1 MRKLLNRLLIKFGL
15 LLTKAPELLAD
26 KSLKT
31 SDLFPA
37 ELTERVKVGA
47 AIETPDNELFR
58 IFSADT
64 NVHKWHHYFD
74 IYTRYF
80 ERFRDRPITMLEI
93 GVFRGGSLRM
103 WKEYFHSDS
112 TIVGIDVDQSCQAHE
127 IAGRNVFVRIG
138 SQADPA
144 FLAKVNGEFGPFD
157 IILDD
162 GSHKTHHQITSFG
175 ALFRP
180 ALKDGGCYMV
190 EDVHT
195 NYWIK
200 HVDSAET
207 FIDLS
212 KQMVDMLHEPYFD
225 RTESEFRHEHPDAL
239 MELELSYLSA
249 NLDGIS
255 FHDSVVVFDKKK
267 RSLPKSELR

>member
-1 MRKLLNRLLIKFGL
+1 MRKLLNKLLIKFGL
-15 LLTKAPELLAD
+15 LLTKAPALLAD
-26 KSLKT
+26 KSLNT
-31 SDLFPA
+31 SELFPA
-37 ELTERVKVGA
+37 ELTERVKVGEA
-47 AIETPDNELFR
+47 EGTPDNELFR

-74 IYTRYF
+74 IYTKYF

-103 WKEYFHSDS
+103 WKEYFHPDS
-112 TIVGIDVDQSCQAHE
+112 TIVGIDVDKSCQAHE
-127 IAGRNVFVRIG
+127 IADQNVFVRIG
-138 SQADPA
+138 SQADPT

-162 GSHKTHHQITSFG
+162 GSHKTHHQILSFG
-175 ALFRP
+175 ALFRA
-180 ALKDGGCYMV
+180 ALKDDGCYMV

-200 HVDSAET
+200 HVDSPET

-225 RTESEFRHEHPDAL
+225 RKETDFRHEHPDAL
-239 MELELSYLSA
+239 KELDLSYLSA

-255 FHDSVVVFDKKK
+255 FHDSIVVFDKKK

>member
-1 MRKLLNRLLIKFGL
+1 MRKLLNKLLIRFGL
-15 LLTKAPELLAD
+15 LLTKAPTLLTD
-26 KSLKT
+26 HSLET

-37 ELTERVKVGA
+37 ELTERVKVSKA
-47 AIETPDNELFR
+47 KATPDNELFR

-74 IYTRYF
+74 IYTRHF
-80 ERFRDRPITMLEI
+80 ERYRGRPITMLEI

-103 WKEYFHSDS
+103 WKEYFHPDS
-112 TIVGIDVDQSCQAHE
+112 TIVGIDIDKSCQAHE
-127 IAGRNVFVRIG
+127 IANQKVFVRIG

-144 FLAKVNGEFGPFD
+144 FLATVNGEFGPFD

-162 GSHKTHHQITSFG
+162 GSHKTHHQIVSFG
-175 ALFRP
+175 ALFRS
-180 ALKDGGCYMV
+180 ALKDDGCYMV
-190 EDVHT
+190 EDVHS

-200 HVDSAET
+200 HVDSPET

-225 RTESEFRHEHPDAL
+225 RKETDFRHEHPDAL
-239 MELELSYLSA
+239 DDLDLSYLSA

-255 FHDSVVVFDKKK
+255 FHDSIVVFDKKK
-267 RSLPKSELR
+267 RTLPKSELR

>member
-15 LLTKAPELLAD
+15 LLTKAPALLSD
-26 KSLKT
+26 KTLET
-31 SDLFPA
+31 SDLFPI
-37 ELTERVKVGA
+37 ELTDRVTIGA
-47 AIETPDNELFR
+47 ANETPDNELFR

-74 IYTRYF
+74 IYTKYF
-80 ERFRDRPITMLEI
+80 ERYRNRPITMLEI

-103 WKEYFHSDS
+103 WKEYFHPDS
-112 TIVGIDVDQSCQAHE
+112 TIVGIDIDKSCQAHE
-127 IAGRNVFVRIG
+127 IADQNVFVRIG
-138 SQADPA
+138 SQADPT
-144 FLAKVNGEFGPFD
+144 FLASVNGEFGPFD

-162 GSHKTHHQITSFG
+162 GSHKTHHQIISFG
-175 ALFRP
+175 ALFRE

-200 HVDSAET
+200 HVDSPET

-225 RTESEFRHEHPDAL
+225 RKETEFRHQHPDAL
-239 MELELSYLSA
+239 KELELSYLSA
-249 NLDGIS
+249 NLDSIS
-255 FHDSVVVFDKKK
+255 FHDSIVVFDKKK
-267 RSLPKSELR
+267 QNLPKSELR

>member
-15 LLTKAPELLAD
+15 LLTKAPTLLSD
-26 KSLKT
+26 HSLET
-31 SDLFPA
+31 SELFPA

-80 ERFRDRPITMLEI
+80 DRFRDRPIAMLEI

-103 WKEYFHSDS
+103 WKEYFHPDS
-112 TIVGIDVDQSCQAHE
+112 TIVGIDVDESCQAHE
-127 IAGRNVFVRIG
+127 IANRNAFVRIG

-180 ALKDGGCYMV
+180 ALNDGGCYMV

-212 KQMVDMLHEPYFD
+212 KQMVDLLHEPYFD
-225 RTESEFRHEHPDAL
+225 RKETEFRHKHPDAL
-239 MELELSYLSA
+239 KELELSYLSA
-249 NLDGIS
+249 NLDCVA
-255 FHDSVVVFDKKK
+255 FHDSIVVFDKKK
-267 RSLPKSELR
+267 QSLPKSELR